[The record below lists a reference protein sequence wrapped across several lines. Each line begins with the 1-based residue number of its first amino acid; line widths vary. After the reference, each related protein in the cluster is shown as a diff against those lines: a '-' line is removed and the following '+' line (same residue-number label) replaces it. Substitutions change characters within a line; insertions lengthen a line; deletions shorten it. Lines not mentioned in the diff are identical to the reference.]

1 MEWGEGGGGGGGG
14 RGTAGIPKP
23 LCCRFSSVCAKCK
36 QGIDTED
43 DAEGENEDRGPSFF
57 YIYIFS
63 LTLRWGSDSNV
74 VVGKS
79 CSVVCRTDREAG
91 SMSVTPLFL

>member
-1 MEWGEGGGGGGGG
+1 MEWGEGGGVGV
-14 RGTAGIPKP
+14 GIPKP

-43 DAEGENEDRGPSFF
+43 DAEGENEDRRASFF
-57 YIYIFS
+57 FNIFS

-91 SMSVTPLFL
+91 SMNVTPLFL